1 LLHGVPRRLVKHL
14 LPALVA
20 LAPMPVLGAAS
31 SASSR
36 ARHGERAYQRVTEGN
51 RHALDL
57 TATDAS
63 AVDAGFGAFTVAP
76 APTDSKPPVEQDD
89 KALRAVLSGGD
100 FQALKKALG
109 SSHVS
114 NGSGSARLITTADNA
129 PLTSFAGKPQFS
141 GTCRST
147 FYCSSDGGQLCSYFS
162 PGPTSCVAPVPPR
175 VASIILEG
183 APAPT
188 ATSVTFMVQFSEWMF
203 NTDLTGGNSV
213 TTDDFVLAT
222 TGGASGTVALVEKVG
237 GTPAGFRP
245 NSRYRITVNALAG
258 NGTIRLDLRPNTNI
272 VDANPRTIFGQVHG
286 AGGPFGNGNAGFTA
300 AFTTGSV
307 HTVALNSAPTGAVT
321 IDGAPSEDQTLT
333 ANTSTLADANGLG
346 PFSYQWRR
354 GGVPIVGATSSTYT
368 LGDADVGAMISV
380 TVSYIDG
387 QSNPE
392 SVTSAAVGPV
402 ANVNDVP
409 TGTVMISG
417 TATEDQTLTAS
428 NTLAD
433 DDGLGPISYQWRRG
447 GVPIVGATASSYLLG
462 DADVGALITV
472 TASYTDGQN
481 TPESVTSAAVG
492 PVANINDVPTGGI
505 TISGTATEDQTLT
518 AVSTLA
524 DDDGLGPL
532 NYQWRRDGVPI
543 VGATASSYL
552 LGDADVGAV
561 MSVVVTYT
569 DQQGTAEGPF
579 VGGPTAP
586 VANVNDPPTGSV
598 TISGTATEDQTL
610 TASNTLADDD
620 GLGPISYQWNRGGV
634 PIVGATA
641 SSYLLGDADVGA
653 LITVTASYTDGQS
666 TPESVTSAAVG
677 PVANIN
683 DVPTGG
689 ITISGTATEDQTLTG
704 VSTLADG
711 DGLGALNY
719 QWRRDGVDVP
729 GATASSYLLGDAD
742 VGAVMSVV
750 VTYTDQLGTAEGPFV
765 GGPTAPV
772 ANVNDAPTGSVTIS
786 GTATE
791 DQTLTASNTLADDDG
806 LGPISY
812 QWNRGGVPIVGA
824 TTTSYLLGDADV
836 GALITVTASY
846 TDGQGTP
853 ESVTSA
859 AVGPVANIN
868 DLPTGTVT
876 ISGTAT
882 EDQTLTASNSLA
894 DDDGLGPISYQWN
907 RGGVPIVGATASSY
921 LLGDADVGALITV
934 TASYTDGQST
944 PESVTSAAVGPVAN
958 INDVPTGG
966 ITISGTVEE
975 DQILTAVSTLADAD
989 GLGPLNYQWRRD
1001 GVDVP
1006 GGTASTYLL
1015 GDADVG
1021 AAMSVVVT
1029 YTDQQG
1035 TAEGPFVGGPTAPV
1049 ANVNDAPTGT
1059 VTISGMPLIGA
1070 ELTLISSLDDPDGIG
1085 PLLIQWLRD
1094 GQPIAGATQ
1103 SSYRITLDDVGALI
1117 AVDVRFVDGFG
1128 TLEGPFVSAGIG
1140 PIQAPAIPVP
1150 TISGLGYWLMALLI
1164 GLMGFTQRRR
1174 EPAGDVPARKQ

>member
-433 DDGLGPISYQWRRG
+433 DDGLGPISYQW
-447 GVPIVGATASSYLLG
+447 
-462 DADVGALITV
+462 
-472 TASYTDGQN
+472 
-481 TPESVTSAAVG
+481 
-492 PVANINDVPTGGI
+492 
-505 TISGTATEDQTLT
+505 
-518 AVSTLA
+518 
-524 DDDGLGPL
+524 
-532 NYQWRRDGVPI
+532 
-543 VGATASSYL
+543 
-552 LGDADVGAV
+552 
-561 MSVVVTYT
+561 
-569 DQQGTAEGPF
+569 
-579 VGGPTAP
+579 
-586 VANVNDPPTGSV
+586 
-598 TISGTATEDQTL
+598 
-610 TASNTLADDD
+610 
-620 GLGPISYQWNRGGV
+620 NRGGV

-934 TASYTDGQST
+934 TA
-944 PESVTSAAVGPVAN
+944 
-958 INDVPTGG
+958 
-966 ITISGTVEE
+966 
-975 DQILTAVSTLADAD
+975 
-989 GLGPLNYQWRRD
+989 
-1001 GVDVP
+1001 
-1006 GGTASTYLL
+1006 
-1015 GDADVG
+1015 
-1021 AAMSVVVT
+1021 T

>member
-610 TASNTLADDD
+610 TASNTLADVEGLGPISYQWNRGGVPIVGATTTSYLLGDADVGALITVTASYIDGQGTAESVSSAAVGPVANVNDVPTGTVTISGTATEDQTLTASNTLADDD

-772 ANVNDAPTGSVTIS
+772 ANVNDAPTGS
-786 GTATE
+786 
-791 DQTLTASNTLADDDG
+791 
-806 LGPISY
+806 
-812 QWNRGGVPIVGA
+812 
-824 TTTSYLLGDADV
+824 
-836 GALITVTASY
+836 
-846 TDGQGTP
+846 
-853 ESVTSA
+853 
-859 AVGPVANIN
+859 
-868 DLPTGTVT
+868 VT